1 MSAVQQPPLPP
12 PDVVAPGAAPTEL
25 KPRRGIRPP
34 VSSPIAETRTTPAF
48 LRQWNVILLVLIGA
62 FAVVGSIA
70 SLVMRSASETTAN
83 NTAPALIG
91 IQDLFASVAEANA
104 AATAAFLSTSATGT
118 EDRVNRNLYLDAIR
132 RASGQSEEVS
142 AIIGSN
148 DEAHEALKDIAVSL
162 NIYSGRI
169 EAARVANS
177 NDLPGADVQLR
188 EALGIVQT
196 DVATA
201 VATVNVQGQDQLDAE
216 RTTGRILAIAA
227 VGIGVLTLLGLFW
240 LQVGL
245 LNRTNRIL
253 NPLLVIATL
262 LVATVLGY
270 LVIGPANRALALNQA
285 TDGGYDAIATTSE
298 IQTTAFSLQSQLS
311 LQILDSAS
319 GAGASGED
327 LEPLFA
333 DVATRI
339 GDLAAGADSDR
350 ERAAAETLQIRWARY
365 EAAARDIQTEA
376 DRGNQDAAVE
386 LFQGDGLATFN
397 GLNTAIESVLSDN
410 RSQFLDG
417 VDDASRA
424 VSTTPF
430 LTIVLPVLA
439 ALATL
444 LAIQRRLG
452 EYR

>member
-25 KPRRGIRPP
+25 KPRRSRRPP
-34 VSSPIAETRTTPAF
+34 TASGEKSTPAF
-48 LRQWNVILLVLIGA
+48 LRQWNVALLILIGA

-70 SLVMRSASETTAN
+70 SLVMRSASETTAD

-118 EDRVNRNLYLDAIR
+118 EDRVNRNLYQDAIR

-148 DEAHEALKDIAVSL
+148 NDAHEALKDIAVSL
-162 NIYSGRI
+162 NVYSGQI
-169 EAARVANS
+169 EAARVANN
-177 NDLPGADVQLR
+177 NDLPGADRQLR
-188 EALGIVQT
+188 DALEIVQA
-196 DVATA
+196 DVAA
-201 VATVNVQGQDQLDAE
+201 SVNTVNERGQAQLETE
-216 RTTGRILAIAA
+216 RTTGNLLTAAAIA
-227 VGIGVLTLLGLFW
+227 IGVVTLLALLW
-240 LQVGL
+240 VQVGL
-245 LNRTNRIL
+245 LKRTNRIL

-262 LVATVLGY
+262 LVATVVGY
-270 LVIGPANRALALNQA
+270 LVVGPAARALALDSA
-285 TDGGYDAIATTSE
+285 SEGGYDAIATTSE
-298 IQTTAFSLQSQLS
+298 IQTTAFSLQSELS
-311 LQILDSAS
+311 LKILDSAN
-319 GAGASGED
+319 GTTRSGED
-327 LEPLFA
+327 LEPMFA
-333 DVATRI
+333 EVSAKIDQLIQGT
-339 GDLAAGADSDR
+339 DSNR
-350 ERAAAETLQIRWARY
+350 EAAAAETLRTRWTRY
-365 EAAARDIQTEA
+365 EATARQIETLA
-376 DRGNQDAAVE
+376 DQGNQPAAVDV
-386 LFQGDGLATFN
+386 FQGDGLSTFN
-397 GLNTAIESVLSDN
+397 GLNTAIESALSDN

-417 VDDASRA
+417 VDEASQA

-430 LTIVLPVLA
+430 LTIILPVLA

>member
-25 KPRRGIRPP
+25 KPRRSRRPP
-34 VSSPIAETRTTPAF
+34 ATSDTKSTPAF
-48 LRQWNVILLVLIGA
+48 LRQWNVALLILIGA

-70 SLVMRSASETTAN
+70 SLVMRSASETTAD

-118 EDRVNRNLYLDAIR
+118 EDRVNRNLYQDAIR

-148 DEAHEALKDIAVSL
+148 NDAHEALKDIAISL
-162 NIYSGRI
+162 NVYSGQI
-169 EAARVANS
+169 EAARVANN
-177 NDLPGADVQLR
+177 NDLPGADRQLR
-188 EALGIVQT
+188 DALEIVQA
-196 DVATA
+196 DVAA
-201 VATVNVQGQDQLDAE
+201 SVNTVNERGQAQLETE
-216 RTTGRILAIAA
+216 RTTGNLLTAAAIA
-227 VGIGVLTLLGLFW
+227 IGVVTLLALLW
-240 LQVGL
+240 VQVGL
-245 LNRTNRIL
+245 LKRTNRIL

-262 LVATVLGY
+262 LVTTVVGY
-270 LVIGPANRALALNQA
+270 LVVGPAARALALDSA
-285 TDGGYDAIATTSE
+285 AEGGYDAIATTSE
-298 IQTTAFSLQSQLS
+298 IQTTAFSLQSELS
-311 LQILDSAS
+311 LKILDSANGITRS
-319 GAGASGED
+319 GTD
-327 LEPLFA
+327 LEPMFA
-333 DVATRI
+333 EVSVNIDELMRGT
-339 GDLAAGADSDR
+339 DSNR
-350 ERAAAETLQIRWARY
+350 EAAAAETLRTRWTRY
-365 EAAARDIQTEA
+365 EATARQIETLA
-376 DRGNQDAAVE
+376 DQGNQTAAVA
-386 LFQGDGLATFN
+386 LFQGDGLSTFN
-397 GLNTAIESVLSDN
+397 GLNTAIESALSDN

-417 VDDASRA
+417 VDEASQA

-430 LTIVLPVLA
+430 LTIILPVLA